1 MHQRI
6 NITLP
11 KETIQMIDRIAKK
24 GNRSALIDKAVRN
37 FIESVGRS
45 NLAERLKKVDPMRA
59 ARDLRIAEEWFDLGD
74 ND

>member
-1 MHQRI
+1 MRQRI

-45 NLAERLKKVDPMRA
+45 NLAERMKKVDSMRA